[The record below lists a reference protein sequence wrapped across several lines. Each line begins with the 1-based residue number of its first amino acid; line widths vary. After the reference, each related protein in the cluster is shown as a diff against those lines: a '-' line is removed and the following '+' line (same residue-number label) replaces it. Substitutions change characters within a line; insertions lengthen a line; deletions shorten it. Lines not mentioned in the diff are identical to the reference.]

1 MAFTVREFHDLVEIL
16 QVEPAW
22 REELRRLILTD
33 DILTMPQLVRELVE
47 LNRQN
52 QPRFVRYDNDISEL
66 KSDVKV
72 LKEDTS
78 QLKVDVSQL
87 KVDVSQLK
95 VDVSQLKVDVS
106 QLKVDVSDLKDD
118 VGYLKGRDLER
129 DFGDKPYVY
138 FSRLARKLRVITDA
152 DKAELLESALDAGR
166 ITEAE
171 EEDIKRLDGLAKGR
185 LKSSGEEGY
194 LAIEV
199 SSVIDIHD
207 VERAQRRAQVLR
219 KAVEKPVLPVVA
231 GQDILQSARSMAEAT
246 GVAWVLKQE

>member
-106 QLKVDVSDLKDD
+106 DLKDD
-118 VGYLKGRDLER
+118 VGYLKGRDLE
-129 DFGDKPYVY
+129 
-138 FSRLARKLRVITDA
+138 LR
-152 DKAELLESALDAGR
+152 
-166 ITEAE
+166 
-171 EEDIKRLDGLAKGR
+171 
-185 LKSSGEEGY
+185 
-194 LAIEV
+194 
-199 SSVIDIHD
+199 
-207 VERAQRRAQVLR
+207 
-219 KAVEKPVLPVVA
+219 
-231 GQDILQSARSMAEAT
+231 RSD
-246 GVAWVLKQE
+246 

>member
-106 QLKVDVSDLKDD
+106 GLKDD

-231 GQDILQSARSMAEAT
+231 GKDILQSARSMTETA